1 MKDSFT
7 SIVTL
12 PVTDQLLQVVPSHF
26 KTFQMRDCSMVSIED
41 FQQIV

>member
-12 PVTDQLLQVVPSHF
+12 PVTDQLLQVVAILRHISNERLFHGF
-26 KTFQMRDCSMVSIED
+26 Y
-41 FQQIV
+41 